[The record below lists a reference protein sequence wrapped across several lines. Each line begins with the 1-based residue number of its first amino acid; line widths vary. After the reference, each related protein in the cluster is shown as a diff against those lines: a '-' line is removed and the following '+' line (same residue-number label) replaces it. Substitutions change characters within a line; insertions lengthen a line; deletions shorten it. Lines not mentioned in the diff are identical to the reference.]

1 MSMRRLPGGYSISG
15 AAASEI
21 PALIDIDLAA
31 GQLFAGT
38 GMLSAEDLLDH
49 VPADILEDA
58 IPGGH
63 LAVVRDQDGNPAGFV
78 MTSLRPGT
86 LYLDQISVHPAHGRR
101 GLGAALVKW
110 VVQDARRRKRRSVIL
125 STFRKVPWNGPFYR
139 KLGFR
144 ELPRKRMAFWM
155 LEIESLQAEKG
166 LDVTQRCFMQRKAGW
181 L

>member
-15 AAASEI
+15 AAAAEI
-21 PALIDIDLAA
+21 PALIEIDLAA

-38 GMLSAEDLLDH
+38 GLLPDADLLDH

-63 LAVVRDQDGNPAGFV
+63 LAVVRDRDGTPAGFV
-78 MTSLRPGT
+78 MTSMRPGT

-110 VVQDARRRKRRSVIL
+110 VIKDAAARKRGSVTL
-125 STFRKVPWNGPFYR
+125 STFRKVPWNGPFY
-139 KLGFR
+139 KGVGFR
-144 ELPRKRMAFWM
+144 EIPRKRMAFWM

-166 LDVTQRCFMQRKAGW
+166 LDVTQRCFMRRKLGW

>member
-1 MSMRRLPGGYSISG
+1 MRRLPGGYSISG
-15 AAASEI
+15 AAAAEI
-21 PALIDIDLAA
+21 PALIAIDLAA

-38 GMLSAEDLLDH
+38 GMLPDEALDDH
-49 VPADILEDA
+49 VPADILEEA

-63 LAVVRDQDGNPAGFV
+63 LAVVRDRDGVPAGFV
-78 MTSLRPGT
+78 MTSPRPGM

-110 VVQDARRRKRRSVIL
+110 VVKDARRRGRRSVTL

-166 LDVTQRCFMQRKAGW
+166 LDVTQRCFMQRKVGW

>member
-15 AAASEI
+15 AAAAEI
-21 PALIDIDLAA
+21 PALIAIDLAA

-38 GMLSAEDLLDH
+38 GMLPDDALQDH
-49 VPADILEDA
+49 VPADVLEDA
-58 IPGGH
+58 VPGRH
-63 LAVVRDQDGNPAGFV
+63 LAVVRDKDGAPAGFV

-110 VVQDARRRKRRSVIL
+110 VVKDARSRKRGSVTL

-139 KLGFR
+139 RLGFR
-144 ELPRKRMAFWM
+144 EIPRKRLAFWM
-155 LEIESLQAEKG
+155 LEIETAQADKG
-166 LDVTQRCFMQRKAGW
+166 LDMSQRCFMRRKSGW